1 MAISGVLAATFIF
14 AIALLLIYVAL
25 ALKRRIKP
33 SFSSAFMLMANAA
46 AVATSLR
53 LLWLVFFESVQG
65 LADQDKYYLIVGV
78 VATGWYGCSRILKT
92 FNKLYGVQLKEE
104 DEEE

>member
-53 LLWLVFFESVQG
+53 LLWLVFFGDEVR
-65 LADQDKYYLIVGV
+65 LAEQDRFYLLVGAAAAAWFGV
-78 VATGWYGCSRILKT
+78 RG
-92 FNKLYGVQLKEE
+92 NLY
-104 DEEE
+104 